1 MTPENYDFDGFTV
14 NLYVDEQGEW
24 LAYFLEMPNIS
35 AFSETSQQALEE
47 LRVAWELVKEDYRD
61 KGIDIPI
68 APRRKQYASS
78 TQ

>member
-1 MTPENYDFDGFTV
+1 MTLEKYDFDGFTV

-35 AFSETSQQALEE
+35 AFSETPQQALEE
-47 LRVAWELVKEDYRD
+47 LKVAWELVKQDYRD

-68 APRRKQYASS
+68 
-78 TQ
+78 